1 MRVPAFSVPSL
12 ASTWLAFDAP
22 GAGGGFLQ
30 ALSRGGAGLHDVGM
44 LAAHDGGAGRVH
56 GLVFVAVAQV
66 AVGVG
71 EHGAHAGPVDVEL
84 LGDHHRDGREGALPH
99 LGVGHADGDV
109 AFGVDGEPGVDLGA
123 LGRRGPGLGLDG
135 GGERFG
141 NVEADEQAA
150 AGSGGNFQEVAA
162 GDGDGAHVGASFFAI
177 RAAAVW
183 MALRM
188 RRYVPQRQ
196 RLPAMAA
203 SMSASVGLGFS
214 ARSAAADMIWPDWQ

>member
-1 MRVPAFSVPSL
+1 MMWGCWRRTTAEPDVFMDLYSLPLRRWRLGSANTARTRVQ
-12 ASTWLAFDAP
+12 STSSSSAIIID
-22 GAGGGFLQ
+22 
-30 ALSRGGAGLHDVGM
+30 
-44 LAAHDGGAGRVH
+44 
-56 GLVFVAVAQV
+56 
-66 AVGVG
+66 
-71 EHGAHAGPVDVEL
+71 
-84 LGDHHRDGREGALPH
+84 DGREGALPH
-99 LGVGHADGDV
+99 LGVRHADGDV

-123 LGRRGPGLGLDG
+123 LRRRGPGLGLDG
-135 GGERFG
+135 GGERLG

-150 AGSGGNFQEVAA
+150 AGSGGDFQEVAA
-162 GDGDGAHVGASFFAI
+162 GDGDGAHAARPSSAI